1 MIDRAIYADDLSTV
15 GLASSPNHV
24 IWRLHDWDL
33 AWSQSCS
40 LLLVQHNTSKRQ
52 LLVRFVG
59 RGSCEA
65 ARLLNQTCSIAG
77 MQGAAQTTAKHL
89 GTL

>member
-1 MIDRAIYADDLSTV
+1 MINRARYADDLSTV
-15 GLASSPNHV
+15 SLASNPNEV

-40 LLLVQHNTSKRQ
+40 LVLLQHNTGKRQ

-59 RGSCEA
+59 RGSCE
-65 ARLLNQTCSIAG
+65 
-77 MQGAAQTTAKHL
+77 
-89 GTL
+89 